1 MAKIIKCKTCGA
13 DMATNAKSCPS
24 CGAKNKKPIYTK
36 WWFWVLVI
44 LIIGAGASGGGS
56 DSNNTDVQSSNTNVQ
71 ANNEEVAKPEEEVI
85 VISAEELAKA
95 FEDNE
100 VKANQLYK
108 DKMVEVTGTVSS
120 IGEILG
126 STYITLDA
134 AEDFALTQTQCF
146 FDDEDQINK
155 VASLSKGDTVTIV
168 GKVDGKSI
176 NVGVDDCKFK

>member
-13 DMATNAKSCPS
+13 DMASNAKSCPG

-44 LIIGAGASGGGS
+44 LIIGAGASGGDS
-56 DSNNTDVQSSNTNVQ
+56 DSSSSDVQVSNTDTD
-71 ANNEEVAKPEEEVI
+71 AAVAKSEEEEV
-85 VISAEELAKA
+85 VVVSAEDLAKA

-100 VKANQLYK
+100 VNANQLYK
-108 DKMVEVTGTVSS
+108 GKMVEVTGTIAD
-120 IGEILG
+120 IGEMLG
-126 STYITLDA
+126 STYITLNA

-146 FDDEDQINK
+146 FSDKDQINK
-155 VASLSKGDTVTIV
+155 IASLSKGDTVTII